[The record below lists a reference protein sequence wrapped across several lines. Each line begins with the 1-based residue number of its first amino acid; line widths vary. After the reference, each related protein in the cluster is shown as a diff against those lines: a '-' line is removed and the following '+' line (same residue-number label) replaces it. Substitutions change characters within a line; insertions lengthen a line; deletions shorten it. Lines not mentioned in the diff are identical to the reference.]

1 MSTLAW
7 GILGT
12 GGIAHTF
19 AKDLIDDGHTIAAV
33 GSRTQERADAFADE
47 FDIAESYGS
56 YEQLVADEHV
66 DIVYI
71 ATPHPEH
78 AANAELAL
86 NAGKHVLVEKPF
98 TLNAAEAVRVV
109 DLAASKGLLVLEA
122 MWTRFLPHVER
133 IRELIAEGAIGAVRE
148 FAADHQ
154 QLLPSDPGHRIN
166 ALELGGGALLD
177 LGIYPISFASMLLGE
192 PETVQASARFGATGV
207 DAATDVV
214 LGYGDR
220 ALATG
225 RCALD
230 LRGTNTA
237 TILGTDA
244 RIEIDSV
251 WFAPTSFRLIT
262 FDGDVTEA
270 YKSRVTGSGQHFQ
283 AREAER
289 LVEAGEIESAVMPLA
304 ESISIMRT
312 MDAVRE
318 SIGLVYPQE
327 RG

>member
-1 MSTLAW
+1 MGDIRW

-19 AKDLIDDGHTIAAV
+19 TRELLDDEHDVAAV

-47 FDIAESYGS
+47 FDIPTSYGS
-56 YEQLVADEHV
+56 YEQLVADDDV

-86 NAGKHVLVEKPF
+86 RAGKHVLVEKPF
-98 TLNAAEAVRVV
+98 TLNAAEAQRIV
-109 DLAASKGLLVLEA
+109 DLAAGLGLLVLEA

-133 IRELIAEGAIGAVRE
+133 IREIVAEGTLGDVRE
-148 FAADHQ
+148 FSADHM
-154 QLLPSDPGHRIN
+154 QLLPSDPRHRIN

-177 LGIYPISFASMLLGE
+177 LGVYPISFASMLLGE
-192 PETVQASARFGATGV
+192 PATVKASARFEATGA
-207 DAATDVV
+207 DAATDAIF
-214 LGYGDR
+214 GYGDR
-220 ALATG
+220 ALAVT

-230 LRGTNTA
+230 LRGMNTA
-237 TILGTDA
+237 SIVGTDA

-251 WFAPTSFRLIT
+251 WYTPTNFRVIGEGNEVL
-262 FDGDVTEA
+262 EE
-270 YKSRVTGSGQHFQ
+270 YKTRIKGAGKQFQ

-289 LVEAGEIESAVMPLA
+289 LIAEGRIASDIMSPRESV
-304 ESISIMRT
+304 SIMRT
-312 MDAVRE
+312 LDAVRAQ
-318 SIGLVYPQE
+318 IGLVYPQE
-327 RG
+327 R